1 MLTRGEAFM
10 DLLAGRKQL
19 DREAW
24 LLLLISGLFAAST
37 ALSNT
42 FVNVYLWKI
51 NSRFALIGWFNL
63 VSYVAMA
70 AAFVVAGRLA
80 KRVDRV
86 VVVRVGVALQAVFY
100 LSVLILGRE
109 SVEYVTLLGAFMG
122 IGSGF
127 YWLAFN
133 LLYFEIT
140 ERDNRDIFNGVN
152 GLLVSAAGI
161 VAPMLSGW
169 MIKRVD
175 QLTGYRIIFSFSLGI
190 FLLAVLISFLLKR
203 RRASGEF
210 RLTDILRLGVRRGSH
225 WYWVSLAMVAQGAR
239 EGIFAF
245 LIGLLVYIAAKDE
258 WVLGNFLAISSL
270 VSLVTYYVVGRFMR
284 PDWRDECILLGSLM
298 MGLVGLPILWEL
310 NTWTLFVLGVG
321 AALFSPLYLI
331 PLTSTA
337 FDVIG
342 ESRETARFRV
352 EFVVA
357 RELSLNVGRIS
368 SLLLFLWWVERAPS
382 PEQLRWLVL
391 VVGFVPVFT
400 WLAIRHLPL
409 PEGERR

>member
-10 DLLAGRKQL
+10 ELNEGRRRL

-24 LLLLISGLFAAST
+24 LLLLISGLFAAAT

-51 NSRFALIGWFNL
+51 NGRFALIGWFNL

-70 AAFVVAGRLA
+70 AAFVAAGRLA

-86 VVVRVGVALQAVFY
+86 VVVRLGVALQAVFY

-109 SVEYVTLLGAFMG
+109 SAGHVTLLGAFMG
-122 IGSGF
+122 IGAGF
-127 YWLAFN
+127 FWLAFN

-140 ERDNRDIFNGVN
+140 ERDNRDVFNGVN
-152 GLLVSAAGI
+152 GLLISAAGI

-169 MIKRVD
+169 IIKRLD
-175 QLTGYRIIFSFSLGI
+175 QLTGYRIIFSLSLGT
-190 FLLAVLISFLLKR
+190 FLLAVLISFFLKR
-203 RRASGEF
+203 RRAAGRF
-210 RLTDILRLGVRRGSH
+210 RLADILRLGVRRGSRWH
-225 WYWVSLAMVAQGAR
+225 WVSLAMIAQGAR
-239 EGIFAF
+239 EGVFAF

-258 WVLGNFLAISSL
+258 WVLGTFLAVSSL
-270 VSLVTYYVVGRFMR
+270 VSLVTYYLAGRLMR
-284 PDWRDECILLGSLM
+284 PGWRDECILVGALM
-298 MGLVGLPILWEL
+298 AGVAGLPILWEL
-310 NTWTLFVLGVG
+310 NTWTLFILGVG
-321 AALFSPLYLI
+321 AALFSPLYLV

-342 ESRETARFRV
+342 ESQKTARFRV
-352 EFVVA
+352 EFVVC
-357 RELSLNVGRIS
+357 RELFLSAGRVL

-391 VVGFVPVFT
+391 AVGFAPVFA
-400 WLAIRHLPL
+400 WLAIRHVPL
-409 PEGERR
+409 PEGKGR

>member
-1 MLTRGEAFM
+1 M
-10 DLLAGRKQL
+10 DVLAGRKQL

-51 NSRFALIGWFNL
+51 NGRFALIGWFNL
-63 VSYVAMA
+63 ISYVAMA

-86 VVVRVGVALQAVFY
+86 VVIRLGVALQAIFY
-100 LSVLILGRE
+100 LSVLILGR
-109 SVEYVTLLGAFMG
+109 STVDYVTLLGAFMG

-127 YWLAFN
+127 FWLAYN

-169 MIKRVD
+169 IIKKVD
-175 QLTGYRIIFSFSLGI
+175 QLTGYRIIFSLSLGI
-190 FLLAVLISFLLKR
+190 FLLAVLITFVLKR
-203 RRASGEF
+203 RRAAGQY
-210 RLTDILRLGVRRGSH
+210 RLADILRLGIRRGTR

-270 VSLVTYYVVGRFMR
+270 VSLAAYYVVGRYMR
-284 PDWRDECILLGSLM
+284 PHWRDECILLGALM

-310 NTWTLFVLGVG
+310 NTWTLFILGVG
-321 AALFSPLYLI
+321 AALFSPLYFI
-331 PLTSTA
+331 PLTSTV

-357 RELSLNVGRIS
+357 RELALNVGRVF
-368 SLLLFLWWVERAPS
+368 SLLLFLWWVDRDPS

-391 VVGFVPVFT
+391 AIGFVPIFT
-400 WLAIRHLPL
+400 WLAIRHVPL